1 MHGVFEVG
9 TADKEVVKGF
19 PSWNSK
25 QGLVCVTA
33 SRDPGGGSQCL
44 LAQRRWQQCG
54 VQFTH
59 NAAESWGWA

>member
-1 MHGVFEVG
+1 MFGVFPVAWDRCQQQESHSEGAVHGVFEVG

-33 SRDPGGGSQCL
+33 SRDPGGGSH
-44 LAQRRWQQCG
+44 AY
-54 VQFTH
+54 
-59 NAAESWGWA
+59 